1 MKIKE
6 DIENH
11 RKQINKSDCKMER
24 KMRFVIQRVNEA
36 SVSIEGNTVGQI
48 EKGFLVLIGVSNDDT
63 KEIADKMIKKLIGMR
78 IFEDENGKTNL
89 SLADAG
95 GGLLLVSQFTLYA
108 NCKKGNRPSFVNAGA
123 PDMAKELYE
132 YIISECRKQVSVVET
147 GEFGADMKV
156 RLENDG
162 PFTILLDSDEL

>member
-1 MKIKE
+1 
-6 DIENH
+6 
-11 RKQINKSDCKMER
+11 
-24 KMRFVIQRVNEA
+24 MRFVIQRVNEA

>member
-1 MKIKE
+1 
-6 DIENH
+6 
-11 RKQINKSDCKMER
+11 
-24 KMRFVIQRVNEA
+24 MRFVIQRVNEA

-89 SLADAG
+89 SLANVG

>member
-1 MKIKE
+1 
-6 DIENH
+6 
-11 RKQINKSDCKMER
+11 
-24 KMRFVIQRVNEA
+24 MRFVIQRVNEA
-36 SVSIEGNTVGQI
+36 SVSIEGNAVGQI

-89 SLADAG
+89 SLADVG

-132 YIISECRKQVSVVET
+132 YIISECRKQASVVET

>member
-1 MKIKE
+1 
-6 DIENH
+6 
-11 RKQINKSDCKMER
+11 
-24 KMRFVIQRVNEA
+24 MRFVIQRVNEA

-132 YIISECRKQVSVVET
+132 YIISECRKQISVVET